1 MSKQTNKTGKTGH
14 GSFQKGREN
23 PKIIKEIKQYE
34 SWDAEI

>member
-23 PKIIKEIKQYE
+23 PKIIKEIK
-34 SWDAEI
+34 